1 MSDRRNP
8 YKKYLRVLEFEIK
21 TLQHVIQLT
30 GENFKIGGRPC
41 SNEIIEIKLIA
52 EKRLR
57 KLERIDP
64 TNEKQVHREASK
76 IFHTLKNKN

>member
-1 MSDRRNP
+1 MSNRKDP
-8 YKKYLRVLEFEIK
+8 YEKYLRVLDFEIK

-30 GENFKIGGRPC
+30 GENYKMGRRPS
-41 SNEIIEIKLIA
+41 SNEIIEIKTLA

-64 TNEKQVHREASK
+64 TNEKQIHKEASK
-76 IFHTLKNKN
+76 IFHILKKN